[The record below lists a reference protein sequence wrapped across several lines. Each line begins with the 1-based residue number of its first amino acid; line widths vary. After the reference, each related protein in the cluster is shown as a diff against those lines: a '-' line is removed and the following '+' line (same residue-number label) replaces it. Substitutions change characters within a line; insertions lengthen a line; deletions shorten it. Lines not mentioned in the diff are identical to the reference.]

1 MLKIQKVGADNA
13 IDKSTTGSP
22 SARMRWGNNRKKERA
37 MSDYEPFEPTQ
48 GDPWSTEPVG
58 DAPQRRRAP
67 DPGSFPDDTQVL
79 ARMPHV
85 DDEPSS
91 DYYRRHGR
99 SSGSSHRRHR
109 SSQARPGI
117 PAPVWIVVGMG
128 LVVLIASPFLMSRNS
143 GDEASLE
150 MPSPDADLAPT
161 WSPGDANS
169 QWQQPGVWSPEPTAT
184 ATAEPTAPVGLNPTS
199 DWVGAPAN
207 APYGYNA
214 NMAAPMAVD
223 QQAANLGA
231 GMSADPSGRPVPAT
245 PGVGWDTSI
254 APMAANHSGG
264 PVYDDGARLSPPGY
278 PVTAGSPPTGWTDR
292 AAAPGAPSA
301 SSYDAMQP
309 GPNASPWDQS
319 PNTPSLATPQPE
331 KVMPGYGTY
340 PSVQTNPYVESA
352 SAPAPY
358 VVDNPYAGAAA
369 PPATPQQ
376 YPGGAPNYPVA
387 GQSSASLYPTVG
399 YPQTAMSPQP
409 PSPTYSQPAASPSA
423 YSTQPVASPPV
434 YSPTNPY
441 APQTAPAP
449 PARQP
454 YYGAGA
460 SADASQR
467 SVARLNGTIQEPAAR
482 NAYDDRARPSYY

>member
-58 DAPQRRRAP
+58 DAPQRRRDLNP
-67 DPGSFPDDTQVL
+67 DSYQDDSQVL

-85 DDEPSS
+85 ADEPSS
-91 DYYRRHGR
+91 EYYRRHGH
-99 SSGSSHRRHR
+99 SGSGHRRHR
-109 SSQARPGI
+109 SSHARPGI
-117 PAPVWIVVGMG
+117 PAPVWVVVGMG

-143 GDEASLE
+143 GDEASVE
-150 MPSPDADLAPT
+150 MPAPNADLAPT

-169 QWQQPGVWSPEPTAT
+169 QWQQPGAWSATAT
-184 ATAEPTAPVGLNPTS
+184 ATAEPMAPVGLNPTS

-207 APYGYNA
+207 APYAYDA
-214 NMAAPMAVD
+214 NMAAPMAVERR
-223 QQAANLGA
+223 QAANLGA
-231 GMSADPSGRPVPAT
+231 GMNAEPSGRPSPAT
-245 PGVGWDTSI
+245 PGGGWDTSI
-254 APMAANHSGG
+254 APMTPNYSTGPAYNDGG
-264 PVYDDGARLSPPGY
+264 RPSSPNY
-278 PVTAGSPPTGWTDR
+278 PVAAGAPSTGWSDR
-292 AAAPGAPSA
+292 AAALGAPPA

-309 GPNASPWDQS
+309 GPNINPWDRS
-319 PNTPSLATPQPE
+319 PTAPSLAAPQPE
-331 KVMPGYGTY
+331 NVMPGYGTY
-340 PSVQTNPYVESA
+340 PAVQTNPYVENA

-369 PPATPQQ
+369 TPTTPQQ
-376 YPGGAPNYPVA
+376 YPGGMPDYPVA

-409 PSPTYSQPAASPSA
+409 PAPTYSQPAAGPSA
-423 YSTQPVASPPV
+423 YSPQSVTPSPV
-434 YSPTNPY
+434 YSPANPY
-441 APQTAPAP
+441 VPQTVPAS

-454 YYGAGA
+454 YYGEGA
-460 SADASQR
+460 SVEASQR